1 MNKTAL
7 ENKWVEVGDVIS
19 SSHRISKFNNF
30 LFSLF
35 LSLFYIIKRNKN
47 SRATATYNYKIKYA
61 RSEAVI
67 TQADVEEIHQFAP
80 FNEIT
85 GGNAIVEARYHTYS
99 FNSATNSAT
108 Q

>member
-1 MNKTAL
+1 M
-7 ENKWVEVGDVIS
+7 
-19 SSHRISKFNNF
+19 
-30 LFSLF
+30 
-35 LSLFYIIKRNKN
+35 KRNKN

-61 RSEAVI
+61 RNEAVI

-85 GGNAIVEARYHTYS
+85 GGNVIVEARYCTYA
-99 FNSATNSAT
+99 FNSAANSAS